1 MKADEDGG
9 AADVTWG
16 VMIEEEKEGLYVNR
30 RRRGGDE
37 MISEGDEGADFI
49 GWGLGLCVGLL

>member
-1 MKADEDGG
+1 MKRGG
-9 AADVTWG
+9 G
-16 VMIEEEKEGLYVNR
+16 LLYVNR

-49 GWGLGLCVGLL
+49 GWGLGLCVGFCERRRVMGLKIIWVWV